1 MEELIDLTWFMGG
14 EGGGGVGGKGRGG
27 GRREKWPKA
36 LYAHMNN
43 KTIKKNKAIKKK
55 LEVLINYSGL
65 KSDIEKVTSNIF
77 FGNMVI

>member
-1 MEELIDLTWFMGG
+1 MTQ
-14 EGGGGVGGKGRGG
+14 
-27 GRREKWPKA
+27 A

-77 FGNMVI
+77 LETWSFKKRTLVI